1 MTKNKEPRTV
11 FGQRLRYVRQAR
23 GMPQDRLGVAIGIDE
38 TAAGTRVSRYETG
51 THEPPYETALLIAK
65 ALGVEVA
72 YFYADDEC
80 LAELIL
86 NWRSLS
92 PLVQLQLLAK
102 ARKNVPKSSN

>member
-1 MTKNKEPRTV
+1 M
-11 FGQRLRYVRQAR
+11 A
-23 GMPQDRLGVAIGIDE
+23 QDRLGVAIGIDE
-38 TAAGTRVSRYETG
+38 AAASARVSRYETG
-51 THEPPYETALLIAK
+51 THEPPYETALLIAN

-86 NWRSLS
+86 NWRSLA

-102 ARKNVPKSSN
+102 ARRNVPKSSD